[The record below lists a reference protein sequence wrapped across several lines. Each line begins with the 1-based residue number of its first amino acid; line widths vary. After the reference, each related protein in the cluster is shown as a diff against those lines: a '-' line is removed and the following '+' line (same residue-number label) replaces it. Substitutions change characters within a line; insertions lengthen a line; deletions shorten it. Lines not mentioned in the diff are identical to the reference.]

1 MSVRKSYSPEFKA
14 KVVLEILKEE
24 KSISELSSEHG
35 VHPTQLNRWTA
46 LAIKELPS
54 LFTDRHNEVAA
65 LKADYEQQLQ
75 ELYAEVGKLTTQL
88 AWLKKN
94 LVSDLTRAERV
105 ALVEWDNSEIPIMAQ
120 AELLGLNRTSLYY
133 KPVEPSPE
141 EVAIKRRI
149 DEIYTQ
155 TPFYGSRRITAQ
167 LQREGY
173 LVNRKAVQRHMRE
186 MGIAGICP
194 GPNLSKRNQE
204 HQTFPYLL
212 RHLTIDH
219 PNQVWGI
226 DITYIRLK
234 RGWMYLVA
242 IIDWYSRY
250 VVSWELDQTLEVPFV
265 LEAVQRALHQAR
277 PEIINSDQGSQFTS
291 HQYISLLQAAGV
303 AISMDGRGRAH
314 DNIFTERLWRSLKYE
329 EVYLHEYQTPREARE
344 GIKNYLKFYNEQ
356 RLHQSLGYY
365 TPAQI
370 YYQAADS
377 QELVSI
383 SGN

>member
-1 MSVRKSYSPEFKA
+1 M
-14 KVVLEILKEE
+14 
-24 KSISELSSEHG
+24 
-35 VHPTQLNRWTA
+35 
-46 LAIKELPS
+46 
-54 LFTDRHNEVAA
+54 
-65 LKADYEQQLQ
+65 
-75 ELYAEVGKLTTQL
+75 
-88 AWLKKN
+88 
-94 LVSDLTRAERV
+94 
-105 ALVEWDNSEIPIMAQ
+105 ALVEWDNPEIPIMAQ

-141 EVAIKRRI
+141 EVAFKRRI

-167 LQREGY
+167 LKREGY

-186 MGIAGICP
+186 IGIAGICP

-242 IIDWYSRY
+242 IIDWYSLY
-250 VVSWELDQTLEVPFV
+250 VVNWELDQTLEIPFV

-291 HQYISLLQAAGV
+291 PQYINLLQAAGV

-344 GIKNYLKFYNEQ
+344 GLKNYLKFYNEQ
-356 RLHQSLGYY
+356 RLHQALGYC

-370 YYQAADS
+370 YYQVS
-377 QELVSI
+377 QELISI
-383 SGN
+383 TH

>member
-1 MSVRKSYSPEFKA
+1 M
-14 KVVLEILKEE
+14 
-24 KSISELSSEHG
+24 
-35 VHPTQLNRWTA
+35 
-46 LAIKELPS
+46 
-54 LFTDRHNEVAA
+54 
-65 LKADYEQQLQ
+65 
-75 ELYAEVGKLTTQL
+75 
-88 AWLKKN
+88 
-94 LVSDLTRAERV
+94 SDLTRAERV
-105 ALVEWDNSEIPIMAQ
+105 ALVEWDNPEIPIMAQ

-141 EVAIKRRI
+141 EVALKRRI

-167 LQREGY
+167 LKREGY

-194 GPNLSKRNQE
+194 GPNLSKKWQD
-204 HQTFPYLL
+204 QQIFPYLL

-250 VVSWELDQTLEVPFV
+250 VVSWELDQTLEIPFV

-291 HQYISLLQAAGV
+291 PQYINLLQAAGV

-356 RLHQSLGYY
+356 RLHQSLGYC